1 MSGSAGVR
9 SEQELAGCTSGQMGE
24 NPNTAQFRIEVI
36 RVPLADPSKAA
47 IVSSPRIFNDLVD
60 PPHHGAS
67 PADAQA
73 VREAIAAGAF
83 TVDIGGETQVLPPQF
98 VRPMLDSI
106 VKARGGTGAPTAA
119 DSALSMPPDRPRMM
133 PGKPLRS
140 T

>member
-1 MSGSAGVR
+1 MTRLGLLGAAWAALALAVSAH
-9 SEQELAGCTSGQMGE
+9 
-24 NPNTAQFRIEVI
+24 AQQ
-36 RVPLADPSKAA
+36 S
-47 IVSSPRIFNDLVD
+47 SSPRIFNDLVE

-119 DSALSMPPDRPRMM
+119 DSAT
-133 PGKPLRS
+133 GKSGNGRS
-140 T
+140 ASA